1 MKHENMD
8 AKRDYVLDMIIR
20 NLEDVNNSLDKL
32 TRYTNDEVS
41 HIKIELM
48 KLTEEIRQ
56 MKEHPCPRDAS
67 KVREIIETE
76 RLKYEAK
83 RPKEKREIILWVVA
97 VVGGTVSIM
106 LGLYTLLK

>member
-32 TRYTNDEVS
+32 TKYTTEEIG
-41 HIKIELM
+41 HIKIELTR
-48 KLTEEIRQ
+48 LTEEFKA
-56 MKEHPCPRDAS
+56 MKTHPCP
-67 KVREIIETE
+67 KNPELIKEIIETE
-76 RLKYEAK
+76 RLKYKAK
-83 RPKEKREIILWVVA
+83 TPKEKREIILWVVA